1 MLRDDNLFISQNG
14 YGLYIRGRWHLDV
27 YPAGSLECGLGGGV
41 FRFIC
46 EGDYPAGRLR
56 YSWDGGGSVVEGSG
70 YLECSLGPV
79 VGGGSS
85 LYREAYTFSVWL
97 DGVSGYRYSFT
108 IVQQEYLEW
117 VSIAPSSYVFAS
129 SGGSSEFVLSSN
141 ISVGLLSCRW
151 YGSVPSGYS
160 MSIDGGILTVSCGV
174 NAGSLLSGFGVEVYL
189 DGPAGGGVYGR
200 LSLSQLG
207 GVSEFRF
214 GSDSY
219 SLPVGGGTLWV
230 SFVTDADLPT
240 LSAGLRYMLDGVSIE
255 SGVSLDFD
263 SGTGRLGVSC
273 GSWVSDLSFG
283 VVAELDGI
291 ASRAVFSQVVS
302 LSLGVDSLSLGV
314 SGGTGS
320 VGVLSNW
327 SWEVSVD
334 SD

>member
-56 YSWDGGGSVVEGSG
+56 YSWDGGGSVVEGPG
-70 YLECSLGPV
+70 YLECSLGSV

-85 LYREAYTFSVWL
+85 LYREVYTFSVWL
-97 DGVSGYRYSFT
+97 DGVVGYRYSFT

-117 VSIAPSSYVFAS
+117 VSIEPGSYVFAS
-129 SGGSSEFVLSSN
+129 SGGSSEFALSSN
-141 ISVGLLSCRW
+141 VSVGLLSCRW

-160 MSIDGGILTVSCGV
+160 MGVEGGILTVTCGV
-174 NAGSLLSGFGVEVYL
+174 NAGSLLSGFGVEVYSN
-189 DGPAGGGVYGR
+189 GPAGGGVYGR

-207 GVSEFRF
+207 GVTEFRF
-214 GSDSY
+214 GSDRY

-240 LSAGLRYMLDGVSIE
+240 LSAGLSYRLEGVGSE
-255 SGVSLDFD
+255 SGISLAFD

-273 GSWVSDLSFG
+273 GPWVSDLSFV

-302 LSLGVDSLSLGV
+302 LSLGVDSVSLGV

-327 SWEVSVD
+327 SWVVSLD
-334 SD
+334 RD

>member
-14 YGLYIRGRWHLDV
+14 YGLYIRGGWYLEV
-27 YPAGSLECGLGGGV
+27 YPAGSLDCGLGGGV

-46 EGDYPAGRLR
+46 EGAYPAGRLR

-70 YLECSLGPV
+70 YLECSLGSV
-79 VGGGSS
+79 VGGGIS
-85 LYREAYTFSVWL
+85 LYREGYTFSVWL
-97 DGVSGYRYSFT
+97 DGVTGYSYSFT

-117 VSIAPSSYVFAS
+117 VIIEPGSYVFSS
-129 SGGSSEFVLSSN
+129 SGGITTFALSSN
-141 ISVGLLSCRW
+141 ISVCLLSCRW

-160 MSIDGGILTVSCGV
+160 MGVEGGILTVTCGV

-189 DGPAGGGVYGR
+189 EGPAGGGVYGR

-207 GVSEFRF
+207 GVTEFRF

-230 SFVTDADLPT
+230 SFVTDAALPT
-240 LSAGLRYMLDGVSIE
+240 LSAGLRYRLEGVGSD
-255 SGVSLDFD
+255 SGISLAFD
-263 SGTGRLGVSC
+263 NGTGRLGVIC
-273 GSWVSDLSFG
+273 GPWVSDLSFG
-283 VVAELDGI
+283 VVAELDGFE
-291 ASRAVFSQVVS
+291 SRAEFSQVLS
-302 LSLGVDSLSLGV
+302 LSLGVDRVSLGV
-314 SGGTGS
+314 SGGSGS

>member
-1 MLRDDNLFISQNG
+1 MLNDDNLFISQNG
-14 YGLYIRGRWHLDV
+14 YGLYIRGRWYLEV

-46 EGDYPAGRLR
+46 EGAYPAGRLR
-56 YSWDGGGSVVEGSG
+56 YSWDGVGSVVEGSG

-85 LYREAYTFSVWL
+85 LYREVYTFSVWL

-117 VSIAPSSYVFAS
+117 VFIAPSSYVFS
-129 SGGSSEFVLSSN
+129 SRGGSSEFVLTSN
-141 ISVGLLSCRW
+141 ISVGFLSCRW

-160 MSIDGGILTVSCGV
+160 MGVDGGILTVSSGV
-174 NAGSLLSGFGVEVYL
+174 NAGGLLSGFGVEVYL

-240 LSAGLRYMLDGVSIE
+240 LSAGLSYMLDGVSIE
-255 SGVSLDFD
+255 SGIILDFD
-263 SGTGRLGVSC
+263 SGTGRLGVIC

-291 ASRAVFSQVVS
+291 VSRATFSQVVS
-302 LSLGVDSLSLGV
+302 LSLGVDILSLGV
-314 SGGTGS
+314 RGGSGS

-327 SWEVSVD
+327 SWVVSVD
-334 SD
+334 

>member
-14 YGLYIRGRWHLDV
+14 YGLYLRGRWYLDV
-27 YPAGSLECGLGGGV
+27 YSAGSLECGLGGGV

-46 EGDYPAGRLR
+46 EGSYPAGRLR
-56 YSWDGGGSVVEGSG
+56 YSWDGGGSVVAGSG
-70 YLECSLGPV
+70 YLECSLGSV

-85 LYREAYTFSVWL
+85 LYREVYTFSVWL
-97 DGVSGYRYSFT
+97 DGVRGYRYSFT

-117 VSIAPSSYVFAS
+117 VCVSPSFYVFAS
-129 SGGSSEFVLSSN
+129 SGGSTTFALSSN

-160 MSIDGGILTVSCGV
+160 MGVSGGILTVTCGV
-174 NAGSLLSGFGVEVYL
+174 NAGGLLSGFGVEVYL

-230 SFVTDADLPT
+230 SFVTDADLAT
-240 LSAGLRYMLDGVSIE
+240 LSAGLGYRLEGLGSD
-255 SGVSLDFD
+255 SGISLVFD
-263 SGTGRLGVSC
+263 AGTGRLGVSC
-273 GSWVSDLSFG
+273 GPWVSDLSFV

-291 ASRAVFSQVVS
+291 VSRAEFSQVVS
-302 LSLGVDSLSLGV
+302 LSLGVASLTLGV
-314 SGGTGS
+314 SGGSSS

-327 SWEVSVD
+327 SWVVSVD

>member
-14 YGLYIRGRWHLDV
+14 YGLYIRGRWYLDV

-56 YSWDGGGSVVEGSG
+56 YSWDGWGSVVEGSG

-85 LYREAYTFSVWL
+85 LYRDVYTFSVWL

-117 VSIAPSSYVFAS
+117 VGIAPSSYVFAS
-129 SGGSSEFVLSSN
+129 SGGSSEFVLTSN
-141 ISVGLLSCRW
+141 ISVWLLSCRW
-151 YGSVPSGYS
+151 YGTVPSGYS
-160 MSIDGGILTVSCGV
+160 MDLDGGILTVSCGV
-174 NAGSLLSGFGVEVYL
+174 NAGGLLSGFGVEVYL

-240 LSAGLRYMLDGVSIE
+240 LSAGLRYKLDGVSIE

-273 GSWVSDLSFG
+273 GSWVSDLSFS

-291 ASRAVFSQVVS
+291 ESRATFSQVVS
-302 LSLGVDSLSLGV
+302 LRLGVDSLSLGV
-314 SGGTGS
+314 SGGSGS

>member
-1 MLRDDNLFISQNG
+1 MLKDDNLYISQNG
-14 YGLYIRGRWHLDV
+14 YWLYIRGCWYIDV

-46 EGDYPAGRLR
+46 EGVYPAGRLR
-56 YSWDGGGSVVEGSG
+56 YSWDGGGSVVVGSG

-79 VGGGSS
+79 VGGWSS
-85 LYREAYTFSVWL
+85 LYRDVYTFSVWL

-117 VSIAPSSYVFAS
+117 VIIPPGSYVFAS
-129 SGGSSEFVLSSN
+129 SGGSSTFAMSSN

-160 MSIDGGILTVSCGV
+160 MDVEGGILTVSCGV
-174 NAGSLLSGFGVEVYL
+174 NAGTLLSGFGVEVYL
-189 DGPAGGGVYGR
+189 EGSAGVGVYGR

-240 LSAGLRYMLDGVSIE
+240 LSAGLSYMLEGVSIE

-273 GSWVSDLSFG
+273 GSWVRALSFG

-291 ASRAVFSQVVS
+291 VSRATFSQEVA
-302 LSLGVDSLSLGV
+302 LRLGVDSLSLGV

-327 SWEVSVD
+327 SWVVSVD
-334 SD
+334 